1 MSSGRTRLWQLIS
14 PALPVGAYSYS
25 QALEYVHFEGIVRDE
40 SSALQW
46 LRDLLA
52 HGVARLDLPILER
65 VHRAWTARDE
75 LAVRRWSREL
85 EARRETAELRF
96 EDLSM
101 GSALAQL
108 LTSLGEHVP
117 ERRLPFASAFAIA
130 AVSWSI
136 PVEDACTGYAWAWC
150 EAQVAA
156 GVKLVPLGHTAG
168 QRLLLALGDEIPAAV
183 ARAAACRDCDIGA
196 SLPGLAIASALH
208 ETQYTRLFRS

>member
-1 MSSGRTRLWQLIS
+1 MSAGSLKLWQLIS

-25 QALEYVHFEGIVRDE
+25 QALEYVHFEGTVHDE
-40 SSALQW
+40 RSALAW
-46 LRDLLA
+46 LSDLLA
-52 HGVARLDLPILER
+52 HNIARLDLPILER
-65 VHRAWTARDE
+65 VHHAWTAHDE

-101 GSALAQL
+101 GSALLQL
-108 LTSLGEHVP
+108 LTSLGEPMP

-130 AVSWSI
+130 AVNWSI
-136 PVEDACTGYAWAWC
+136 PVAEACAGYAWAWC

-156 GVKLVPLGHTAG
+156 AVKLVPLGHTAG
-168 QRLLLALGDEIPAAV
+168 QRMLLALGLEIPAAV
-183 ARAAACRDCDIGA
+183 RRAAACRDAEIGA